1 MENTVFA
8 WICGDFTKKN
18 TIYPNYCKK
27 GRRKVEN
34 KLIEKLLAL
43 SFSLFALVGGSNS
56 EKTND
61 IYLIP
66 EGYEGY
72 VIAFYNVK
80 GAPKIE
86 REGDYE
92 VHDVNNQGYSVT
104 STPDMDYGTI
114 TDKYYYVDEEGKRT
128 EINKECVKVLSTG
141 SLEIEPDT
149 PNKIEMSYTGMEVT
163 KSQCSQDFMT
173 AGEEIDR
180 DKLDSIVQ
188 DITKQYYKSK

>member
-1 MENTVFA
+1 ME
-8 WICGDFTKKN
+8 
-18 TIYPNYCKK
+18 K

-34 KLIEKLLAL
+34 KLLEKLLAL
-43 SFSLFALVGGSNS
+43 SFTLFTLVGGSDS

-80 GAPKIE
+80 GAPEIKK
-86 REGDYE
+86 EGDYE
-92 VHDVNNQGYSVT
+92 VHDINNQGYSVT

-114 TDKYYYVDEEGKRT
+114 TDKYYYVDEKGKRT
-128 EINKECVKVLSTG
+128 EINKECVRLLANG

-149 PNKIEMSYTGMEVT
+149 PNKIEMSYTGMEIT

-173 AGEEIDR
+173 AGGGVDQ
-180 DKLDSIVQ
+180 DKFDSVVQ
-188 DITKQYYKSK
+188 DITKKYYKSE

>member
-1 MENTVFA
+1 M
-8 WICGDFTKKN
+8 
-18 TIYPNYCKK
+18 
-27 GRRKVEN
+27 
-34 KLIEKLLAL
+34 IEKLLAL

-86 REGDYE
+86 KEGDYE

-114 TDKYYYVDEEGKRT
+114 TDKYYYVDEEGKRN